1 MPRRFVDLSIYLEND
16 VISDPVPFGPKIQ
29 YHKHADTAG
38 QIAGFFP
45 GLKKEDLPDGAGW
58 DGAWPYANLGVL
70 AAFAIGLV
78 VTLVARRSA
87 VRRQEA
93 GAA

>member
-1 MPRRFVDLSIYLEND
+1 MTGVQTCALPIWTAWNDWQGYLIE
-16 VISDPVPFGPKIQ
+16 PFGLG
-29 YHKHADTAG
+29 TR
-38 QIAGFFP
+38 
-45 GLKKEDLPDGAGW
+45 LPDGAGW

-70 AAFAIGLV
+70 AAFAIGLL